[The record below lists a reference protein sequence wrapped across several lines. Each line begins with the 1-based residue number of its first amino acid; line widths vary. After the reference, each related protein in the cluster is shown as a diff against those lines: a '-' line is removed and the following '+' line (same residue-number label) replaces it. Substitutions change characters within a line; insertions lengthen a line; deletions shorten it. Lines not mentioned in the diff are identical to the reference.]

1 MSAHEG
7 LYHMRPRVD
16 QLAEIIVDYSVK
28 VKAGDRVLIACDG
41 LEGRPLV
48 QSLHKQCIQKKALHV
63 EYMFRDSS
71 ILRDFLTFANDDQL
85 AYFPPEYLSIIKDT
99 DVYVWIGAPSNTKE
113 LALVD
118 EAKQSLHRKALSP
131 LRQERLRGTRW
142 MALLYPTQALAQDAN
157 MSLEEFSTFFFDA
170 CLKNW
175 AAEKEKMFCLKE
187 MLQEVRTVTI
197 TGRGTDLTFGTGNRE
212 PVCCAGEI
220 NLPDGEIFI
229 GPDRNSAQGTIRFNM
244 PGMYQGK
251 VFHDIELEFKDGK
264 VIRESSLN
272 DTSEL
277 SKILDTEE
285 GSRYLGEFAIG
296 LNHQIN
302 RQFFNP
308 LFDEKI
314 FGTIHMALGHCFPQ
328 SDNGNQSSIHWDLIY
343 SLTGEGRLLF
353 DNELIMQNG
362 LFVHDDLRNLNYGQ

>member
-1 MSAHEG
+1 LSAHEG
-7 LYHMRPRVD
+7 LYHMHPRVD
-16 QLAEIIVDYSVK
+16 RLAEIIVGYSLK
-28 VKAGDRVLIACDG
+28 VKTGDRVVIVCDG
-41 LEGRPLV
+41 LEGKPLV
-48 QSLHKQCIQKKALHV
+48 QSLHKQCIQKMARHV

-118 EAKQSLHRKALSP
+118 EARQSLHRKALSP
-131 LRQERLRGTRW
+131 LREERLRGTRW

-157 MSLEEFSTFFFDA
+157 MSLEEFSNFFFDA
-170 CLKNW
+170 CLKDW
-175 AAEKEKMFCLKE
+175 AAEKEKMSRLKH
-187 MLQEVRTVTI
+187 MLRESRTVTI
-197 TGRGTDLTFGTGNRE
+197 TGSGTELTFGTGNRE
-212 PVCCAGEI
+212 PVCCAGEV

-229 GPDRNSAQGTIRFNM
+229 GPDRNSVQGTIRFNM

-251 VFHDIELEFKDGK
+251 VFHDIELVFKDGK
-264 VIRESSLN
+264 VIRESSRN
-272 DTSEL
+272 DSAEL
-277 SKILDTEE
+277 TKILDTDE

-314 FGTIHMALGHCFPQ
+314 FGTVHMALGHCFPQ

-343 SLTGEGRLLF
+343 SLAGEGELFF
-353 DNELIMQNG
+353 DNELIMKDGQ
-362 LFVHDDLRNLNYGQ
+362 FVHKKLVHFNA